1 MKKTRRQKVFATL
14 IACLLCASFFV
25 VPVSAETQYDFS
37 LYAPEYSDNYYFRVT
52 RGNKDDSQWLDFLN
66 WISMDSAVSTMYYDD
81 DEATF
86 FDFYMPNVSSAGSS
100 ANEALCAVFLGNFR
114 IAEEARYQE
123 SDTVWIDA
131 GRFILGSD
139 RKNFNVNNMRFS
151 LRAITDSGISIVI
164 ASTDWQSI
172 SIGSSGP
179 RMKEIDYPRMNFTF
193 NQNYTALGLV
203 LCVDFAVSATDPTT
217 EKMILMCPNDFKIHY
232 TQGLGPNTPI
242 YPAPDQGNIGQM
254 ESAED
259 QLMQGGQAGLDA
271 GADTF
276 RDFADAF
283 NSHPNLARCF
293 VKISDIFVRLS
304 GLPQMNTL
312 VHISLSL
319 GLFASLLGLAGSIVS
334 AADRK
339 AGREAAAAARASKS
353 K

>member
-1 MKKTRRQKVFATL
+1 MKTRRQKVFATL

-37 LYAPEYSDNYYFRVT
+37 IYAPEYSDNYYFRVIDGDINYT
-52 RGNKDDSQWLDFLN
+52 NLLN
-66 WISMDSAVSTMYYDD
+66 QRTWWHMDEPEAVMYYDD
-81 DEATF
+81 EDYTVY
-86 FDFYMPNVSSAGSS
+86 DFYIPNSKNNG
-100 ANEALCAVFLGNFR
+100 LCAVWLGNFR
-114 IAEEARYQE
+114 IAEEHRYQT
-123 SDTVWIDA
+123 SDTIWIDP
-131 GRFILGSD
+131 GRLLLGSD
-139 RKNFNVNNMRFS
+139 RDYFSVNYMRFS
-151 LRAITDSGISIVI
+151 LRYVTSTGVQAVF
-164 ASTDWQSI
+164 AATDWQSI
-172 SIGSSGP
+172 SIGSFNE
-179 RMKEIDYPRMNFTF
+179 RLVEIEYPRMNFEIYD
-193 NQNYTALGLV
+193 NCTAIGLV
-203 LCVDFAVSATDPTT
+203 LCVDFAVSALDGST
-217 EKMILMCPNDFKIHY
+217 EKMIVVTPNDFKIHY
-232 TQGLGPNTPI
+232 SVGTGPNTPI

-259 QLMQGGQAGLDA
+259 QLMQGGQAGIDA

-276 RDFADAF
+276 TQFTQEF
-283 NSHPNLARCF
+283 NQPSLARCF